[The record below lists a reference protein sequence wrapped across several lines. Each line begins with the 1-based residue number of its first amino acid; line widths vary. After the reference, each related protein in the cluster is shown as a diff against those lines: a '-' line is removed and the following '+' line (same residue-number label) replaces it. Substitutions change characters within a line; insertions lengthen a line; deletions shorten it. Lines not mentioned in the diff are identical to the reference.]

1 MAVPAALTGKVI
13 QTALTK
19 GAKKKGMATTAKA
32 LLRMGI
38 GQAAMKNLFG
48 TKTTK
53 PTAKERLQGLKQG
66 AGNLSGKLKG
76 YLSKKFGPSAAA
88 QPGQAAEEKKTTLA
102 DHLKSMQEVF
112 GGVGQHL
119 QSFGT
124 ATVGAAA
131 DLETDKI
138 GFDFLVSKLKPP
150 GGKGGKGKGPASA
163 AALEKSFADYWTAL
177 RENAQTTAFSADDVL
192 KGGMQAIKLT
202 KGDTGKAMQLVKL
215 AEDMAGFNPGKSVA
229 EAMEAIEAANGKD
242 YKKLEEFGFEFK
254 KGSWNKFLADAGKW
268 FDGGSKKLNQS
279 ANGMWEIV
287 TEGLKGTLQNAGV
300 AALDQVKPIMQRLVT
315 WLTNGGFKKLE
326 SIAVKTVD
334 VLVKSFLWLADVLG
348 PVFGWLE
355 KALDWISANFE
366 TLRPI
371 LNGLVA
377 AFAAFTV
384 ISTVASIISGIG
396 VFIGLLSN
404 PIFWVVAAIGLL
416 TAAWTGNWGG
426 IQDKTKAAIAWIV
439 SAYNGFVQSIRQFIA
454 DTKQLFADLGA
465 WMNQLWSDAVT
476 GVQQF
481 VNQLVTGTIARWNQL
496 VGTVTQLG
504 AQLHAWLTRTWSSI
518 VAVTTRLLTQAWQAV
533 SSAFQSVWA
542 TVSGIMLR
550 IFQFYALVWNGMVKI
565 VTGAGSFIAGTVR
578 SAFQTVS
585 GIITAAFDTVVG
597 IGKAAMEMLRGIF
610 KGVWQ
615 GAAGDHL
622 GAVQTIRNAVMGAV
636 GKVGGLL
643 SGFAD
648 KSIGYAKSFVSGYAS
663 GLGQLL
669 QTVQDAVMP
678 VWQLVTQAWDD
689 ISSFVVNTARTIWSG
704 LQEVGAAISSFA
716 RNAIDTAFDAIRS
729 GFGRA
734 MSFVRTTARA
744 FRQWLDTTIDGIINL
759 AVESFRSFSEFM
771 KSIGPAIKA
780 FLEKAFDTFA
790 NKAVE
795 TFFTVLS
802 TIDSAMRELWTIIS
816 GGLSAIRQFFGSVLD
831 SVANTVAN
839 AFRTMYNWAANTMN
853 AIWGAISPVLSGLGE
868 FTFLMWGI
876 IVGAFAWGIRI
887 VYDLMTGFAQQAMSF
902 GTSFMDSLIQGIQSM
917 WGTLYQTVQQIWDSI
932 KSIFGS
938 AAATVDMSV
947 TPVNGSHRNGLN
959 RVPFNGY
966 IAQLH
971 QGEMVLTSEQANQYR
986 SGQLTAE
993 QQSSMLQPYG
1003 ASGAGPVNH
1012 SKSVEIANL
1021 VGEIHVHDEADENRF
1036 IEKLKRMLEEDL
1048 LTEGEGVYAG

>member
-1 MAVPAALTGKVI
+1 MAAPAAAALTGAGIRLAVK
-13 QTALTK
+13 K
-19 GAKKKGMATTAKA
+19 GAKKKGAAVFLNSFKTFKKKGLGKQAMESIFGKKTAKA
-32 LLRMGI
+32 P
-38 GQAAMKNLFG
+38 A
-48 TKTTK
+48 
-53 PTAKERLQGLKQG
+53 
-66 AGNLSGKLKG
+66 
-76 YLSKKFGPSAAA
+76 
-88 QPGQAAEEKKTTLA
+88 QAAEEKKTTLA

-112 GGVGQHL
+112 GGVGEHL
-119 QSFGT
+119 KSFGT

-138 GFDFLVSKLKPP
+138 GFDFLVSKLKPR
-150 GGKGGKGKGPASA
+150 GGKGGKGKGPANA

-177 RENAQTTAFSADDVL
+177 RDNAQTTAFSADDVL

-215 AEDMAGFNPGKSVA
+215 AEDMAGFNPGKTVA

-254 KGSWNKFLADAGKW
+254 KGSWNKFLSDAGKW

-279 ANGMWEIV
+279 ASGMWEII
-287 TEGLKGTLQNAGV
+287 TEGLKGSLQNAGV

-326 SIAVKTVD
+326 NIAVKTVD

-404 PIFWVVAAIGLL
+404 PIFWIVAAIGLL

-426 IQDKTKAAIAWIV
+426 IQDKTKAAVAWIV
-439 SAYNGFVQSIRQFIA
+439 SAYNGFVQSMKQFID

-465 WMNQLWSDAVT
+465 WMNQLWQDAVT
-476 GVQQF
+476 GVKQF
-481 VNQLVTGTIARWNQL
+481 VNQLVAGTIARWNQL
-496 VGTVTQLG
+496 VSTVAQLG
-504 AQLHAWLTRTWSSI
+504 RQLQAWLSQTWTLI
-518 VAVTTRLLTQAWQAV
+518 VSATNRLLTQAWQSV
-533 SSAFQSVWA
+533 SSAFQAVWT

-550 IFQFYALVWNGMVKI
+550 IYRFYSLIWNGMVKI
-565 VTGAGSFIAGTVR
+565 VTGAGSLIIGTVR

-585 GIITAAFDTVVG
+585 GIITAAFDTIAG
-597 IGKAAMEMLRGIF
+597 IGQAAMEMLRGIF
-610 KGVWQ
+610 AGVWQ
-615 GAAGDHL
+615 GAAGDHA
-622 GAVQTIRNAVMGAV
+622 GAVQTIRNAVMGAL

-643 SGFAD
+643 SGFAS
-648 KSIGYAKSFVSGYAS
+648 KSIGYAKSFVSGYAA
-663 GLGQLL
+663 GLGQLY

-678 VWQLVTQAWDD
+678 VWQAVTQAWDD
-689 ISSFVVNTARTIWSG
+689 ISSFVVGAAKAIWSG
-704 LQEVGAAISSFA
+704 LQAAGNAISAFTRKVIDTAVDGIQSGFERARSFA
-716 RNAIDTAFDAIRS
+716 RT
-729 GFGRA
+729 
-734 MSFVRTTARA
+734 
-744 FRQWLDTTIDGIINL
+744 FRQWLGNTIDGIIQSTM
-759 AVESFRSFSEFM
+759 ESFQSFIQFM
-771 KSIGPAIKA
+771 ESIGPAMKE
-780 FLEKAFDTFA
+780 FLNRAFDTFA

-795 TFFTVLS
+795 TFFNVLGA
-802 TIDSAMRELWTIIS
+802 IDSAMRQIWTIIEDA
-816 GGLSAIRQFFGSVLD
+816 LSRIRQFFGSVLD
-831 SVANTVAN
+831 TVTNAVVN
-839 AFRTMYNWAANTMN
+839 AFSTMYNWAASSMN
-853 AIWGAISPVLSGLGE
+853 SLWGVISSVLSGLGE

-876 IVGAFAWGIRI
+876 MIGAFAWGIRI
-887 VYDLMTGFAQQAMSF
+887 VYDLLTGFAQQAMSF
-902 GTSFMDSLIQGIQSM
+902 GTQFMESLIQGIQSM
-917 WGTLYQTVQQIWDSI
+917 YGTLFQTVQQIWDSI

-938 AAATVDMSV
+938 AAATVNMSV
-947 TPVNGSHRNGLN
+947 TPINGSHKNGLN

-966 IAQLH
+966 VAQLH
-971 QGEMVLTSEQANQYR
+971 QGEMVLTSDQANQYR
-986 SGQLTAE
+986 GGQLSAE

-1003 ASGAGPVNH
+1003 PSGAGSVNN

>member
-1 MAVPAALTGKVI
+1 MAAAAAITSAGIKLAVK
-13 QTALTK
+13 K
-19 GAKKKGMATTAKA
+19 GAKKKGASVFLNSYKSFKKQGLGKQAMESIFGKKTAKA
-32 LLRMGI
+32 P
-38 GQAAMKNLFG
+38 A
-48 TKTTK
+48 
-53 PTAKERLQGLKQG
+53 
-66 AGNLSGKLKG
+66 
-76 YLSKKFGPSAAA
+76 
-88 QPGQAAEEKKTTLA
+88 QAAEEKKPTLA

-112 GGVGQHL
+112 GGVGEKL
-119 QSFGT
+119 KSFGT
-124 ATVGAAA
+124 STVVAAA
-131 DLETDKI
+131 DLESDKI

-177 RENAQTTAFSADDVL
+177 RDNAQTTAFSADDVL

-254 KGSWNKFLADAGKW
+254 KGSWNKFLSDAGKW

-287 TEGLKGTLQNAGV
+287 TEGLKGSLQNAGV

-326 SIAVKTVD
+326 NLAAKTVD

-404 PIFWVVAAIGLL
+404 PIFWIVAAIGLL

-439 SAYNGFVQSIRQFIA
+439 SAYSGFVKSIKQFVE

-465 WMNQLWSDAVT
+465 WINQLWQDAVS
-476 GVQQF
+476 GVEQF
-481 VNQLVTGTIARWNQL
+481 VSQLVTGTITRWNQL
-496 VGTVTQLG
+496 VNTVTQLG
-504 AQLHAWLTRTWSSI
+504 QQLKAWLSQTWSNI
-518 VAVTTRLLTQAWQAV
+518 VKVTDQLLTQAWQAV
-533 SSAFQSVWA
+533 SSAFQAVWT
-542 TVSGIMLR
+542 TVSGIMMR
-550 IFQFYALVWNGMVKI
+550 IYQFHALIWNGMGKI
-565 VTGAGSFIAGTVR
+565 ISGAGSFIIGTVR
-578 SAFQTVS
+578 SAFRAVS
-585 GIITAAFDTVVG
+585 GIITAAFDTIVG
-597 IGKAAMEMLRGIF
+597 IGQAAMEMLRGIF
-610 KGVWQ
+610 VGVWQ

-622 GAVQTIRNAVMGAV
+622 GAVQTIRNAVMGAI

-643 SGFAD
+643 TGFAS
-648 KSIGYAKSFVSGYAS
+648 KSIGHAKSFVSGYAS
-663 GLGQLL
+663 GLGQLY

-678 VWQLVTQAWDD
+678 VWQVITQTWDD
-689 ISSFVVNTARTIWSG
+689 ISRFVVETAKAIWSG
-704 LQEVGAAISSFA
+704 LQAVGNAISTFA
-716 RNAIDTAFDAIRS
+716 RKAIDTAIDAIQS

-734 MSFVRTTARA
+734 RSFIGT
-744 FRQWLDTTIDGIINL
+744 FRQWLDATIDGIIQSTI
-759 AVESFRSFSEFM
+759 ESFHSFTEFM
-771 KSIGPAIKA
+771 ESIGPAMKE
-780 FLEKAFDTFA
+780 FLDRAFDTFA

-795 TFFTVLS
+795 TFFNVLK
-802 TIDSAMRELWTIIS
+802 TIDSTMQELWTIIT
-816 GGLSAIRQFFGSVLD
+816 GTLSKIREFFSNVLD
-831 SVANTVAN
+831 TVTNSVMN
-839 AFRTMYNWAANTMN
+839 AFRTMYNWAANTLN
-853 AIWGAISPVLSGLGE
+853 ALWGVISPVLSGIGE

-876 IVGAFAWGIRI
+876 IIGAFAWGVRI

-902 GTSFMDSLIQGIQSM
+902 GTQFMESLIQGIQSM
-917 WGTLYQTVQQIWDSI
+917 YGTLFQTVQQIWDSI

-938 AAATVDMSV
+938 AAATVNMSV
-947 TPVNGSHRNGLN
+947 TPINGSHRNGLN

-971 QGEMVLTSEQANQYR
+971 QGEMVLTSEQAGQYR
-986 SGQLTAE
+986 SGQLSAE
-993 QQSSMLQPYG
+993 QQSSMLQPY
-1003 ASGAGPVNH
+1003 SPPGAGSVNN